1 MDPDARDRFLH
12 RSRPVLGAV
21 GGFLIAAEMHL
32 FGVPETAG
40 AKGFLTTLFETS
52 PLPGYALFVGA
63 GTFIALA
70 FRVLQDRYVYR

>member
-1 MDPDARDRFLH
+1 
-12 RSRPVLGAV
+12 
-21 GGFLIAAEMHL
+21 
-32 FGVPETAG
+32 VPETAG

-70 FRVLQDRYVYR
+70 FRVLQNRYVYR